1 MIQSISTLK
10 LWLQSTGCISL
21 LPRTAIETTKVYY
34 GEEDAMKILLQ
45 AMANVKKEALICSDA
60 SSPAFSMAMEPVKK
74 LYIAFRETGVRIRQ
88 IVEITKDNLHYC
100 KEFMD
105 YVELRHM
112 DNVKGSMA
120 VSETEYVA
128 TAVLEGSMPVTQTIY
143 SNVKAFLEQQ
153 HYFFENLWSKAIPA
167 EQRIKELEEETPP
180 QRTETVYGQENTIK
194 AILEFI
200 SKTEHEFCVY
210 AESSCLSV
218 AMSAEPV
225 VQAYSEFKN
234 SRSGKARWVTEVNS
248 SNIKYIVKLMQF
260 AEVRHLDGI
269 RGNAVAVNE
278 NECLTTINLKMG
290 DYSPYAIINTV
301 KDIVEQ
307 QKFTFETLWAKGVPA
322 EHRIREIEQDVEPQ
336 RIEVIYNAQQAL
348 ELYQSLI
355 ISAEKEIK
363 VVFPTTNALIR
374 QDKAGILFLL
384 QEAAAI
390 KKCQVKILVPND
402 ELIRNFISNYNNSGI
417 STRFVDQHESGK
429 ATILIVDN
437 KVSLM
442 MELKDD
448 SKKTFH
454 EAIGLSTYSNS
465 KAGVLSYVSMFES
478 LWKQTEL
485 YEKLKSNEKMQK
497 EFINIAAHE
506 LRTPIVP
513 ILNLS
518 ELLYSNANGQRQQR
532 QVQEEE
538 QKEMLK
544 IILRNANRLHQ
555 LTEDILDATRIES
568 HSLQIRRERFNLN
581 DVILNIIEDYRKQ
594 IANGKNGN
602 VKLMYEPANSSAS
615 SNSSSNRNNRN
626 NSSSI
631 TLVVE
636 ADRQRLIQV
645 ISNLLDNAIKFTEEG
660 TVTISTRKRKED
672 ADKDGKVKEEEVIIA
687 VKDTGTGIDSELM
700 PRLFTKFAAK
710 SYQGT
715 GLGLFISKS
724 IVEAHGGKMW
734 AENNSSSD
742 DDHDSNLKTKHNG
755 AT

>member
-1 MIQSISTLK
+1 MPKGKKTHAEKDALKENPESTKHEKTEILIEPEVTAK
-10 LWLQSTGCISL
+10 RAWEFFSTNS
-21 LPRTAIETTKVYY
+21 
-34 GEEDAMKILLQ
+34 
-45 AMANVKKEALICSDA
+45 KKFDVCA
-60 SSPAFSMAMEPVKK
+60 SSATTPIAMTIFRDAYEDMKS
-74 LYIAFRETGVRIRQ
+74 RETKI
-88 IVEITKDNLHYC
+88 
-100 KEFMD
+100 
-105 YVELRHM
+105 
-112 DNVKGSMA
+112 
-120 VSETEYVA
+120 
-128 TAVLEGSMPVTQTIY
+128 
-143 SNVKAFLEQQ
+143 
-153 HYFFENLWSKAIPA
+153 
-167 EQRIKELEEETPP
+167 
-180 QRTETVYGQENTIK
+180 
-194 AILEFI
+194 
-200 SKTEHEFCVY
+200 
-210 AESSCLSV
+210 
-218 AMSAEPV
+218 
-225 VQAYSEFKN
+225 
-234 SRSGKARWVTEVNS
+234 RWVTDITKGNLTHC
-248 SNIKYIVKLMQF
+248 KDLMQY
-260 AEVRHLDGI
+260 AEVRHISSL
-269 RGNAVAVNE
+269 NE
-278 NECLTTINLKMG
+278 NFRVSEAEYIAATTTNEGFPIPKLN
-290 DYSPYAIINTV
+290 YSNS
-301 KDIVEQ
+301 KEIVGQ
-307 QKFTFETLWAKGVPA
+307 QQYIFEALWAKGVPA

-348 ELYQSLI
+348 ELYQWLI
-355 ISAEKEIK
+355 MSAEKEIK

-417 STRFVDQHESGK
+417 STRFVDQHESGR

-485 YEKLKSNEKMQK
+485 YEKLKGNEKMQK

-518 ELLYSNANGQRQQR
+518 ELLYSNANGQRRQR

-581 DVILNIIEDYRKQ
+581 DVILNIMEDYRKQ

-615 SNSSSNRNNRN
+615 SNSSGNRNNRN

-660 TVTISTRKRKED
+660 TVTISTSIRKRKED
-672 ADKDGKVKEEEVIIA
+672 ADKDGEVKGEEEVIIA

-734 AENNSSSD
+734 AENNNSSSD
-742 DDHDSNLKTKHNG
+742 DAHDSDSKTKDNG
-755 AT
+755 ATFYFTLPG